1 MKYIWECRFLT
12 VDLKIIDYNFNKIIM
27 GFLKE
32 FKEFAVKG
40 NMMDMAIGIIIGASF
55 NKVIDVLVKKV
66 LMPPLS
72 LMTDGLNF
80 QDKRF
85 ILRDKILDASG
96 EMVSDE
102 IAIGYGALFESLLDF
117 LIIGL
122 TIFMVVRV
130 LNSMKNKAHDPKD
143 KTVKTPKDIEL
154 LSRLTELMEEQ
165 NQLLKKQK

>member
-1 MKYIWECRFLT
+1 
-12 VDLKIIDYNFNKIIM
+12 M

-72 LMTDGLNF
+72 LMSNGLNL
-80 QDKRF
+80 QDKKM
-85 ILRDKILDASG
+85 ILRDT
-96 EMVSDE
+96 ESDNAGNVLAE
-102 IAIGYGALFESLLDF
+102 EVAIQYGALAEAFIDF
-117 LIIGL
+117 IIIGITVFL
-122 TIFMVVRV
+122 VV
-130 LNSMKNKAHDPKD
+130 KAMNRLRERSQNPKD

-154 LSRLTELMEEQ
+154 LTGLTELMEEQ
-165 NQLLKKQK
+165 NKLLRAQTLEK